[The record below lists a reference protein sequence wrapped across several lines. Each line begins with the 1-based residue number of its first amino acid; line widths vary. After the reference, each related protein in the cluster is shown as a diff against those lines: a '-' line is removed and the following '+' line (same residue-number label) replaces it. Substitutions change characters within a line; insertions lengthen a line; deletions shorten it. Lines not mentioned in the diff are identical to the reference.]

1 MSKKDYAKLALEAHE
16 KFKGKISVEPKMPLE
31 SKDDLSIAYTPGV
44 AKPCQEIAE
53 DKENAYKYT
62 AKGNMVAVVS
72 DGSAVLGLGNIGPE
86 ASLPVMEGKSVLF
99 KKFANVDAFPIILDT
114 QDTEEIIR
122 TVENIA
128 PGFGGINL
136 EDISAPRCFEIEKRL
151 KQELNIPVFH
161 DDQHGTAIVTLAGM
175 YNALELTHKE
185 MKDLQVVVNGAG
197 AAGVAI
203 VKLLFAAGVKD
214 VIMCDSRGI
223 IYKGRNSLNNTK
235 KEMADITNKQGR
247 KGSLSDA
254 VKDMDVFIGVSVP
267 DVLSKDMVRSMNE
280 NPMIFAMSNPDP
292 EILPDDAKDAGA
304 AVVATGRS
312 DFPNQIN
319 NVLAFPGLFR
329 GALDARITRL
339 TTKMFI
345 TAAKAIADC
354 VEEVTPDKII
364 PSPFDER
371 VPQRVAKAIIESAE

>member
-1 MSKKDYAKLALEAHE
+1 MSQKDYAKLSIEAH
-16 KFKGKISVEPKMPLE
+16 KNYKGKISIEPKMPLE
-31 SKDDLSIAYTPGV
+31 TKDDLSIAYTPGV
-44 AKPCQEIAE
+44 ARPCEEIAI
-53 DKENAYKYT
+53 DKEKAYDYT
-62 AKGNMVAVVS
+62 IKGNLVAVVS

-99 KKFANVDAFPIILDT
+99 KKFAGVDAMPIVLDT
-114 QDTEEIIR
+114 QNTEEIIQ
-122 TVENIA
+122 TVKMIA

-136 EDISAPRCFEIEKRL
+136 EDISAPRCFEIERRL
-151 KQELNIPVFH
+151 KEELSIPVFH

-175 YNALELTHKE
+175 YNALKITGKK
-185 MKDLQVVVNGAG
+185 MKDLQVIINGAG

-223 IYKGRNSLNNTK
+223 IHKGRGGMNDTK
-235 KEMADITNKQGR
+235 HEMAEITNKQMR
-247 KGSLSDA
+247 KGSLEDA

-267 DVLSKDMVRSMNE
+267 NVLSKDMVKSMNS
-280 NPMIFAMSNPDP
+280 NPMIFAMSNPIP
-292 EILPDDAKDAGA
+292 EIMPEDAIEAGA
-304 AVVATGRS
+304 SVVATGRS

-329 GALDARITRL
+329 GALDARLTKL

-354 VEEVTPDKII
+354 VEVVSADKII

-371 VPQRVAKAIIESAE
+371 VPGRVAEAIKESA

>member
-1 MSKKDYAKLALEAHE
+1 
-16 KFKGKISVEPKMPLE
+16 
-31 SKDDLSIAYTPGV
+31 
-44 AKPCQEIAE
+44 
-53 DKENAYKYT
+53 
-62 AKGNMVAVVS
+62 
-72 DGSAVLGLGNIGPE
+72 
-86 ASLPVMEGKSVLF
+86 
-99 KKFANVDAFPIILDT
+99 
-114 QDTEEIIR
+114 
-122 TVENIA
+122 
-128 PGFGGINL
+128 
-136 EDISAPRCFEIEKRL
+136 
-151 KQELNIPVFH
+151 
-161 DDQHGTAIVTLAGM
+161 
-175 YNALELTHKE
+175 
-185 MKDLQVVVNGAG
+185 
-197 AAGVAI
+197 
-203 VKLLFAAGVKD
+203 
-214 VIMCDSRGI
+214 MCDSRGI

>member
-1 MSKKDYAKLALEAHE
+1 MAKKDYAKLAIEAH
-16 KFKGKISVEPKMPLE
+16 KKYKGKISIEPKMPLE
-31 SKDDLSIAYTPGV
+31 TKDDLSIAYTPGV
-44 AKPCQEIAE
+44 ASPCEEIAV
-53 DKENAYKYT
+53 DKEMAYTYT

-99 KKFANVDAFPIILDT
+99 KKFANVDAMPIVLDT
-114 QDTEEIIR
+114 QDTDEIIQ
-122 TVENIA
+122 TVKNIA

-136 EDISAPRCFEIEKRL
+136 EDISAPRCFEIERRL
-151 KQELNIPVFH
+151 KEELDIPVFH
-161 DDQHGTAIVTLAGM
+161 DDQHGTAIVTLAGI
-175 YNALELTHKE
+175 YNALKLTHKKMSE
-185 MKDLQVVVNGAG
+185 LQVVINGAG

-223 IYKGRNSLNNTK
+223 IYKGRNSLNDTK
-235 KEMADITNKQGR
+235 QEMAEITNKQMR
-247 KGSLSDA
+247 KGSLEDA

-267 DVLSKDMVRSMNE
+267 NVLSKEMVKSMNK
-280 NPMIFAMSNPDP
+280 NPMIFAMSNPIP
-292 EILPDDAKDAGA
+292 EIMPEDALEAGA
-304 AVVATGRS
+304 SVVATGRS

-329 GALDARITRL
+329 GALDARLTKL
-339 TTKMFI
+339 TTKMYI

-354 VEEVTPDKII
+354 VEDVSSEMII

-371 VPQRVAKAIIESAE
+371 VPQRVAEAIKASA

>member
-114 QDTEEIIR
+114 QDTEEIIT

-185 MKDLQVVVNGAG
+185 MEDLQVVVNGAG

-223 IYKGRNSLNNTK
+223 IYKGRNSLNDTK

-247 KGSLSDA
+247 KGSLADA

-267 DVLSKDMVRSMNE
+267 DVLSKNMVRSMNE

-292 EILPDDAKDAGA
+292 EILPDDAKEAGA